1 MDAPPA
7 VVVLR
12 RSITELCGADHL
24 EDAATLE
31 RWLSNKTAAHFRRWL
46 ADPESALYIAELEA
60 TIAGVGLVHQS
71 GEIRLCY
78 VSPDFQR
85 AGAGRALLAA
95 LEEQARDWGLESV
108 RLDSSRAALTFYAR
122 HGYVPSGAPTPGF
135 GVTICHPHSKQLR

>member
-31 RWLSNKTAAHFRRWL
+31 RWLSNKTAANFLRWL
-46 ADPESALYIAELEA
+46 ADPEAALYVAELEN
-60 TIAGVGLVHQS
+60 TIVGVGLIHQS

-78 VSPDFQR
+78 VSPDSQR
-85 AGAGRALLAA
+85 VGAGRALLAA
-95 LEEQARDWGLESV
+95 LEGQAIHWGLESV
-108 RLDSSRAALTFYAR
+108 RLDSSRTALAFYAR
-122 HGYVPSGAPTPGF
+122 HGYVPAGDPTPGF
-135 GVTICHPHSKQLR
+135 GVTICHPHSKRLR